1 MKEQINV
8 KYTNNRENSVTLTEY
23 PYFIDIEPLYDYKW
37 SYKSRDASSGSVVKG
52 FYKDITDKSLTL
64 RVFGNNRAER
74 NAAIDELNSIF
85 EVDIFDNKAGKIT
98 VGPWYTYGY
107 ITASDT
113 SDWQYGAA
121 VAEKKVTLTSER
133 QAWYSVLKRTSW
145 GNKVQTSAAA
155 FDKQYEPSYLYDY
168 DYTNGA
174 GSQLILTNPSV
185 NASEFVLT
193 VQGAATSPYLK
204 IGENVYHITADVP
217 AGAVLVVD
225 STKKTALMTQA
236 DGTVINMFSARDADY
251 NIFARIE
258 SGANPVVYDGTFLWQ
273 LDVIEERS
281 EPRWLTA

>member
-8 KYTNNRENSVTLTEY
+8 KYTNNRDNSVTLTEY

-107 ITASDT
+107 ITASDN

-133 QAWYSVLKRTSW
+133 QAWYNILKRTSY
-145 GNKVQTSAAA
+145 GNTIKAEADA
-155 FDKQYEPSYLYDY
+155 IDKQYEDCYGYDY
-168 DYTNGA
+168 DYTNA
-174 GSQLILTNPSV
+174 VDSQLILTNPSV
-185 NASEFVLT
+185 NESEFILT
-193 VQGAATSPYLK
+193 IEGPATTPYLQ
-204 IGENVYHITADVP
+204 IGDNVYHITANVP
-217 AGAVLVVD
+217 DGALLVID
-225 STKKTALMTQA
+225 STKKTAIMTLA
-236 DGTVINMFSARDADY
+236 DGTLLNMFSARDSAY
-251 NIFARIE
+251 YIFKRIA
-258 SGANPVVYDGTFLWQ
+258 SGQNPVVYDGTFLWQ